1 MCVSLMSSFSALLNV
16 CSVFVNSANSDVLHT
31 TSYCLWTITSALA
44 YQRKYYSSYNNTI
57 QRPYH
62 RKTRSFLG
70 TQYTRWPGG
79 KLRAIG
85 LRLGIRMWR
94 YLARIH
100 RQGIPLCWISWRR
113 GLGLDVRLIIPDLG
127 SIPTDKRSCRPAF
140 IAGVTNPIFETSA
153 AWDLLMDIGTGRVV
167 VHRDI
172 HLNFPTTPP
181 AIGPFLNRQAIRAE
195 GSATSEEEIA
205 RIATRDK
212 ETNQKTDFAV
222 RADSLDNIFMEE
234 ARASFPSTFLLWL
247 RNLCRSSRR

>member
-1 MCVSLMSSFSALLNV
+1 MCVSLMSSFSTAVNIR
-16 CSVFVNSANSDVLHT
+16 SVFVNSANSNVLHT
-31 TSYCLWTITSALA
+31 TSYCLRTITSTLA
-44 YQRKYYSSYNNTI
+44 YQRKSYSSYNNTI
-57 QRPYH
+57 QRPHY
-62 RKTRSFLG
+62 RKTRSFLRA
-70 TQYTRWPGG
+70 QYPCWPGG

-85 LRLGIRMWR
+85 LRPRIRMWR
-94 YLARIH
+94 YLTWIYRP
-100 RQGIPLCWISWRR
+100 GIPLCWISWRR
-113 GLGLDVRLIIPDLG
+113 RLGFDVRLIIPDLG
-127 SIPTDKRSCRPAF
+127 FIPTNKRPCRPAF

-212 ETNQKTDFAV
+212 ETNQKTDFAA
-222 RADSLDNIFMEE
+222 RADSLDNVFMEE
-234 ARASFPSTFLLWL
+234 VRVPFHQLSCCAYETCS
-247 RNLCRSSRR
+247 RSSRR